1 MTLLSSLPAYV
12 SQPTIKTASFRMSLL
27 SCCLY
32 YTLLEE
38 ASHQLDSVHESALEQ
53 LPEKSPQ
60 LLACS
65 RFTFNT
71 RNHNWTS
78 NTTGIS
84 TVHVHFSLSKMV
96 VSLFFIFPPN
106 SVSDDDIA
114 SYFTEN
120 TATSRHSPLSPS
132 HLRVYRPGFM
142 LTCAFCLPSF
152 CRVSLLLANVQP
164 LHCAQGPN
172 SSCLSD
178 VLYLP

>member
-1 MTLLSSLPAYV
+1 MTLLSSLPAYG

-53 LPEKSPQ
+53 LPEKSPR

-65 RFTFNT
+65 CFTFNT
-71 RNHNWTS
+71 RNRNWTS
-78 NTTGIS
+78 NTTG
-84 TVHVHFSLSKMV
+84 HFSLSKMV

-106 SVSDDDIA
+106 SVSVDDIA

-120 TATSRHSPLSPS
+120 TATSRNSPLSSS
-132 HLRVYRPGFM
+132 HLRVYQPGFM

-152 CRVSLLLANVQP
+152 CKVSLLLANVQP
-164 LHCAQGPN
+164 PHCAQGPN

-178 VLYLP
+178 ILYLP